1 LLLEKAY
8 AKLHGNYF
16 TLRGGFANEGMIDL
30 TGCPTECFDFE
41 EDEVQDM
48 IKSGELFQKIKEH
61 DDLGYLISASTP
73 GEDVWTETGGP
84 EATGGLVPGH
94 AYSVIE
100 VKEVYGH
107 QLLQLRNPWGSFEW
121 DGDWGDNSDLWTP

>member
-1 LLLEKAY
+1 MTIDDYFPCTENGGPIFSRANANELWVLLLEKAY

-41 EDEVQDM
+41 EDDVQDM
-48 IKSGELFQKIKEH
+48 IKSGELFQKMREH

-73 GEDVWTETGGP
+73 GEDMWTESGGP

-94 AYSVIE
+94 AYSVI
-100 VKEVYGH
+100 
-107 QLLQLRNPWGSFEW
+107 
-121 DGDWGDNSDLWTP
+121 